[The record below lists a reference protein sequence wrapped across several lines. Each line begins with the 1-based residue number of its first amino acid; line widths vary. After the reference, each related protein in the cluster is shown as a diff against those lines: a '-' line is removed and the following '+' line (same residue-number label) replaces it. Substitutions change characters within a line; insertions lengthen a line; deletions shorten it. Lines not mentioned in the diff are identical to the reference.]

1 MRTTFRRKMGTSKP
15 TNAKNGV
22 LSWVEGRAKFKE
34 ADVRRI
40 LNAARKAGVHVR
52 IDFCDGGIVATT
64 VDEAMAK
71 PNMSADDELE
81 NWRRKKRHEDKT

>member
-1 MRTTFRRKMGTSKP
+1 MGR
-15 TNAKNGV
+15 
-22 LSWVEGRAKFKE
+22 GRAKFKE
-34 ADVRRI
+34 SDVRRI

-71 PNMSADDELE
+71 PNVSADDELE
-81 NWRRKKRHEDKT
+81 NWRRKKRNENKS